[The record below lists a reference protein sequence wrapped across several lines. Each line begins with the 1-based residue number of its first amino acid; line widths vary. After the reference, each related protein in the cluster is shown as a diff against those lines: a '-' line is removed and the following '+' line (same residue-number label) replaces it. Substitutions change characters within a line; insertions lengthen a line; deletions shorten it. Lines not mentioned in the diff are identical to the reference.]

1 MLDSNNGKKMFDS
14 ISPVYKN
21 SIIMKSLFEA
31 IGMEFDTL
39 DDLIEEVKLQLFPQ
53 TATWGLKYWEERCGL
68 PTNADEPL
76 QARRNKV
83 IAKLQS
89 KHIMN
94 PKRMSMVLQKYTG
107 AYIKLIENTAPY
119 TFEIDLIGRTT
130 FPKSLEQLY
139 QTVRKI
145 KPSHLAVNYKLISIT
160 NSNAYFGAVS
170 QCGEEVS
177 VYPWSQ
183 REIVT
188 RGKLNIGIGMG
199 EGLEEVNLY
208 PKKEEVI

>member
-1 MLDSNNGKKMFDS
+1 MLDSNNGERMFDT
-14 ISPVYKN
+14 ISPNYKN

-39 DDLIEEVKLQLFPQ
+39 DNLIEDVKLQLFPQ

-76 QARRNKV
+76 QTRRNKV

-94 PKRMSMVLQKYTG
+94 PKRMAMVLQKYTG
-107 AYIKLIENTAPY
+107 ADIKVIENTAPY

-139 QTVRKI
+139 QTVKKI

-183 REIVT
+183 REIIT
-188 RGKLNIGIGMG
+188 KGKLNIGIGIG

>member
-1 MLDSNNGKKMFDS
+1 MFDS

-31 IGMEFDTL
+31 IGMEFDNL
-39 DDLIEEVKLQLFPQ
+39 DNLIEDVKLQLFPQ

-68 PTNADEPL
+68 PTNTDEPL
-76 QARRNKV
+76 LERRNKV

-94 PKRMSMVLQKYTG
+94 PKRMAMVLQKYTG
-107 AYIKLIENTAPY
+107 ADIKVLENTAPY

-183 REIVT
+183 REIIT
-188 RGKLNIGIGMG
+188 KGKLNIGIGIG

>member
-1 MLDSNNGKKMFDS
+1 MLNSNKMFDS

-68 PTNADEPL
+68 PTNTDESL
-76 QARRNKV
+76 LERRNKV

-94 PKRMSMVLQKYTG
+94 PKRMAMVLQKYTG
-107 AYIKLIENTAPY
+107 ADIKVIENTAPY

-183 REIVT
+183 REIIT
-188 RGKLNIGIGMG
+188 KGKLNIGIGIG

>member
-1 MLDSNNGKKMFDS
+1 MLDSSNGERMFDT
-14 ISPVYKN
+14 ISPNYKN

-39 DDLIEEVKLQLFPQ
+39 DNLIEDVKLQLFPQ
-53 TATWGLKYWEERCGL
+53 TATWGIKYWEERCGL
-68 PTNADEPL
+68 PTNEDELL
-76 QARRNKV
+76 QTRRNKV

-107 AYIKLIENTAPY
+107 ADIKVIENTAPY
-119 TFEIDLIGRTT
+119 TFEIDLIGRTS
-130 FPKSLEQLY
+130 FPKSLEELY
-139 QTVRKI
+139 KTVKKI
-145 KPSHLAVNYKLISIT
+145 KPSHLSVNYKLISIT
-160 NSNAYFGAVS
+160 SSSSYFGAIS
-170 QCGEEVS
+170 QSGEEVS

>member
-1 MLDSNNGKKMFDS
+1 LLNSNNGKKMFDS

-39 DDLIEEVKLQLFPQ
+39 DNLIEDVKLQLFPQ

-76 QARRNKV
+76 QTRRNKV

-94 PKRMSMVLQKYTG
+94 PKRMAMVLQKYTG
-107 AYIKLIENTAPY
+107 ADIKVIENIAPY

-160 NSNAYFGAVS
+160 NSNAYFGAVF

-183 REIVT
+183 REIIT
-188 RGKLNIGIGMG
+188 KGKLNIGIGIG

>member
-1 MLDSNNGKKMFDS
+1 MLDSNNGERMFDT
-14 ISPVYKN
+14 ISPNYKN

-39 DDLIEEVKLQLFPQ
+39 DNLIEDVKLQLFPQ
-53 TATWGLKYWEERCGL
+53 TASWGLKYWEERCGL
-68 PTNADEPL
+68 PTNADELL

-94 PKRMSMVLQKYTG
+94 PKRMAMVLQKYTG
-107 AYIKLIENTAPY
+107 ADIKVIENTAPY
-119 TFEIDLIGRTT
+119 TFEIDLIGRTS
-130 FPKSLEQLY
+130 FPKSLEELY
-139 QTVRKI
+139 KTVKKI
-145 KPSHLAVNYKLISIT
+145 KPSHLSDNYKLISIT
-160 NSNAYFGAVS
+160 SSSSYFGAIS
-170 QCGEEVS
+170 QSGEEVS

>member
-1 MLDSNNGKKMFDS
+1 MLNSYNGIKIFDS

-53 TATWGLKYWEERCGL
+53 TATWGLKYWEERSGL
-68 PTNADEPL
+68 PTNVDEPL
-76 QARRNKV
+76 QTRRNKV

-94 PKRMSMVLQKYTG
+94 PKRMAMVLQKYTG
-107 AYIKLIENTAPY
+107 ADIKVLENTAPY

-183 REIVT
+183 REIIT
-188 RGKLNIGIGMG
+188 KGKLNIGIGIG

>member
-1 MLDSNNGKKMFDS
+1 MFDS
-14 ISPVYKN
+14 VSPNYKN
-21 SIIMKSLFEA
+21 SIIMKSLYEA

-39 DDLIEEVKLQLFPQ
+39 DNLMEEVKLQLFPQ
-53 TATWGLKYWEERCGL
+53 TAAWGLKYWEERCGI

-107 AYIKLIENTAPY
+107 ADIKVIENTAPY
-119 TFEIDLIGRTT
+119 TFEIDLIGRTS
-130 FPKSLEQLY
+130 FPKSLEELY
-139 QTVRKI
+139 KTVKKI
-145 KPSHLAVNYKLISIT
+145 KPSHLSVNYKLISIT
-160 NSNAYFGAVS
+160 SSSSYFGAIS
-170 QCGEEVS
+170 QSGEEVS

>member
-1 MLDSNNGKKMFDS
+1 MLNSNNGIKMFDS

-39 DDLIEEVKLQLFPQ
+39 DDLIEEVKFQLFPQ

-68 PTNADEPL
+68 PTNTDEQLPE
-76 QARRNKV
+76 RRNKV

-89 KHIMN
+89 KHIIN
-94 PKRMSMVLQKYTG
+94 PKRMAMVLQKYTG
-107 AYIKLIENTAPY
+107 ADIKVIENTAPY
-119 TFEIDLIGRTT
+119 SFEIDLIGRTT

-139 QTVRKI
+139 ETVRKI

-160 NSNAYFGAVS
+160 NSNVYFGSVS

-183 REIVT
+183 REIIT
-188 RGKLNIGIGMG
+188 KGKLNIGIGIG
-199 EGLEEVNLY
+199 ECLEEVNLY

>member
-1 MLDSNNGKKMFDS
+1 MLDSNIGERMFDT
-14 ISPVYKN
+14 ISPNYKN

-31 IGMEFDTL
+31 IGMEFDTI
-39 DDLIEEVKLQLFPQ
+39 DNLIEDVKLQLFPQ

-68 PTNADEPL
+68 PTNTDELL
-76 QARRNKV
+76 QERRNKV

-94 PKRMSMVLQKYTG
+94 PKRMAMILQKYTG
-107 AYIKLIENTAPY
+107 ADIKVLENTAPY

-183 REIVT
+183 KEIIT
-188 RGKLNIGIGMG
+188 RGKLNIGIGIG

>member
-53 TATWGLKYWEERCGL
+53 TTTWGLKYWEERCGL
-68 PTNADEPL
+68 PTNTDELL
-76 QARRNKV
+76 QERRNKV

-94 PKRMSMVLQKYTG
+94 PKRMAMILQKYTG
-107 AYIKLIENTAPY
+107 ADIKVLETTAPY

-183 REIVT
+183 REIIT
-188 RGKLNIGIGMG
+188 KGKLNIGIGIG

>member
-1 MLDSNNGKKMFDS
+1 MLNSNNGIKMFDS

-21 SIIMKSLFEA
+21 SIIMKSLYEA

-53 TATWGLKYWEERCGL
+53 VATWGLKYWEERCGL
-68 PTNADEPL
+68 PTNTDEPL
-76 QARRNKV
+76 QTRRNKV
-83 IAKLQS
+83 IVKLQS

-94 PKRMSMVLQKYTG
+94 PKRMAMVLQKYTG
-107 AYIKLIENTAPY
+107 ADIKVIDNTAPY
-119 TFEIDLIGRTT
+119 TFEIDLIGRTS

-139 QTVRKI
+139 KTVRKI
-145 KPSHLAVNYKLISIT
+145 KPSHLAVNYKLISVT

-183 REIVT
+183 REIIT
-188 RGKLNIGIGMG
+188 KGKLNIGIGIG

>member
-1 MLDSNNGKKMFDS
+1 MFDS
-14 ISPVYKN
+14 ISPVYKK

-31 IGMEFDTL
+31 IGMEFDNL
-39 DDLIEEVKLQLFPQ
+39 EDLIEEVKLQLFPQ
-53 TATWGLKYWEERCGL
+53 TATWGLKYWEERSGL
-68 PTNADEPL
+68 PTNVDEPL
-76 QARRNKV
+76 QTRRNKV

-94 PKRMSMVLQKYTG
+94 PKRMAMVLQKYTG
-107 AYIKLIENTAPY
+107 ADIKVLENTAPY

-183 REIVT
+183 REIIT
-188 RGKLNIGIGMG
+188 KGKLNIGIGIG